1 MSAGD
6 VILGQDLTGDRDGR
20 HDGGAAGTG
29 LDLLSRRKLIIGLAV
44 GGTVALSELYV
55 PRRSVA
61 RIGEDAFGKLI
72 PEQLGPW
79 RYATQS
85 GLVLPPEDQ
94 LSRTLYEQLLT
105 RVYTD
110 GRADPVMLVMAYS
123 SVQEGRLQVHRPEV
137 CYPAAGFSIIE
148 NSAAT
153 VPINDSFSIPV
164 RFLAADRGARREYV
178 MYWTRIG
185 DSMPVRW
192 FDQRLMMAKAN
203 LQGFIPDGLLARV
216 SVISD
221 DRDEAMATLTRFVQA
236 LVADSGRAGR
246 AMLIGPH

>member
-1 MSAGD
+1 MSAD
-6 VILGQDLTGDRDGR
+6 KVILGRDLTAEGRAARADGEP
-20 HDGGAAGTG
+20 A
-29 LDLLSRRKLIIGLAV
+29 LLSRRKLIIGLAV

-55 PRRSVA
+55 PRRSVP
-61 RIGEDAFGKLI
+61 RIGEEQFGKLI

-110 GRADPVMLVMAYS
+110 GSDDPVMLVMAYS

-153 VPINDSFSIPV
+153 VPITDRFSIPV

-203 LQGFIPDGLLARV
+203 LRGFIPDGLLARV

-221 DRDEAMATLTRFVQA
+221 DRGEAMATLTRFVQT

>member
-1 MSAGD
+1 MSAND
-6 VILGQDLTGDRDGR
+6 VIRGHDLTGGDIGERRGDM
-20 HDGGAAGTG
+20 
-29 LDLLSRRKLIIGLAV
+29 LSRRKLIIGLAV

-61 RIGEDAFGKLI
+61 RISEENFGKLI

-110 GRADPVMLVMAYS
+110 GGADPVMLVMAYS

-148 NSAAT
+148 NSPAT
-153 VPINDSFSIPV
+153 VPINDHFSIPM
-164 RFLAADRGARREYV
+164 RFLVADRGARREYV

-185 DSMPVRW
+185 DSMPIRW
-192 FDQRLMMAKAN
+192 FDQRLMMARAN

-221 DRDEAMATLTRFVQA
+221 DRDEATATLTRFVQT

>member
-1 MSAGD
+1 MSAD
-6 VILGQDLTGDRDGR
+6 KVILGHDLTGDRPAG
-20 HDGGAAGTG
+20 GGA
-29 LDLLSRRKLIIGLAV
+29 DRLSRRKLIIGLAV

-61 RIGEDAFGKLI
+61 QISEKKFDALI
-72 PEQLGPW
+72 PEQLGSW

-110 GRADPVMLVMAYS
+110 GSADAVMLVMAYS

-137 CYPAAGFSIIE
+137 CYPAAGFAIIE
-148 NSAAT
+148 NSPAT
-153 VPINDSFSIPV
+153 VPINDRFSIPV

-185 DSMPVRW
+185 DSMPIKW

-221 DRDEAMATLTRFVQA
+221 DREEAMATLTRFVQT
-236 LVADSGRAGR
+236 LVADSGKAGR

>member
-1 MSAGD
+1 MSMD
-6 VILGQDLTGDRDGR
+6 NVIRGHDLTGDRADQN
-20 HDGGAAGTG
+20 AGTG
-29 LDLLSRRKLIIGLAV
+29 GPDLLSRRKLIIGLAV

-61 RIGEDAFGKLI
+61 RINEAAFGKLI

-105 RVYTD
+105 RVYTNGD
-110 GRADPVMLVMAYS
+110 ADPVMLVMAYS

-153 VPINDSFSIPV
+153 VPINATFSIPV

-185 DSMPVRW
+185 DSMPIRW
-192 FDQRLMMAKAN
+192 FDQRLMMSKAN

-221 DRDEAMATLTRFVQA
+221 DREEAMATLTGFVQT